1 MQVVFLAALLLALS
15 DGAQYPFLDT
25 SLSWS
30 DRVDDLVG
38 RLTLEEVQDQLAY
51 GGRAAAPGI
60 PRLGIEHYAWWSNCG
75 RGYVGAPGNATA
87 FPQAIGLAAT
97 FDVNGV
103 PVAANKWLLT
113 DLIRGEWNFTGYTL
127 SDGGAMTNMVTS
139 FHYKNSRAEACAAS
153 LNAGLNID
161 VPGREEHPYCLT
173 IVENVQSGALSEHLV
188 RERLKPLF
196 YTRMRLGEFDP
207 PAMNPYTKYTLDM
220 VESPA
225 HQKLALEA
233 AMKSFV
239 LLKNKGV
246 LPLQRNHYANVALV
260 GPFAD
265 DTKNLYGDYS
275 PITSSHYKT
284 NVEDGI
290 KQIATHVHKAR
301 GCNDP
306 TCTHYDS
313 ASVISQLNNVDL
325 IFVAIGTGQA
335 VEREGRDK
343 YDYNLPG
350 HQKDLVTDVLS
361 HAHNKPVIV
370 LLFTGSQ
377 LDINFIDEDDRVS
390 AIVECFLPAQATG
403 NAIRHMLLNDAPG
416 AVPAGRLPFTWWH
429 LVQTYGDI
437 NNYDMQAGDGKTYRY
452 YKGSGDPLYPFGYG
466 LSYTHFRYSGL
477 TYDHI
482 IQAGHDLHGSV
493 VVHNEGHVDADE
505 AVQVYISWGDN
516 SLPAPV
522 RQLAWFD
529 RVPIPK
535 GGQKTVHFTV
545 EAKTMALWVNNG
557 WKISPT
563 SMKLYVGGQQPNQA
577 RSVGSN
583 VLQATFTVEGTKHL
597 QSLVG

>member
-1 MQVVFLAALLLALS
+1 MH
-15 DGAQYPFLDT
+15 T
-25 SLSWS
+25 
-30 DRVDDLVG
+30 
-38 RLTLEEVQDQLAY
+38 TEE
-51 GGRAAAPGI
+51 
-60 PRLGIEHYAWWSNCG
+60 
-75 RGYVGAPGNATA
+75 TA
-87 FPQAIGLAAT
+87 GVILIRS
-97 FDVNGV
+97 VNGV

-127 SDGGAMTNMVTS
+127 ADAGAITNMVTS

-161 VPGREEHPYCLT
+161 VPGGEAHPYFLT
-173 IVENVQSGALSEHLV
+173 IGCV
-188 RERLKPLF
+188 
-196 YTRMRLGEFDP
+196 LGEFDP

-265 DTKNLYGDYS
+265 DTNNLYGDYS
-275 PITSSHYKT
+275 PRTSSHYKT

-325 IFVAIGTGQA
+325 IFVAIGT
-335 VEREGRDK
+335 
-343 YDYNLPG
+343 
-350 HQKDLVTDVLS
+350 
-361 HAHNKPVIV
+361 AHNKPVIV

-429 LVQTYGDI
+429 LVKTYGDI

-477 TYDHI
+477 TYDHTV
-482 IQAGHDLHGSV
+482 QAGHDPSW
-493 VVHNEGHVDADE
+493 

-557 WKISPT
+557 WKISPS
-563 SMKLYVGGQQPNQA
+563 SMTLYVGGQQPNQA

-583 VLQATFTVEGTKHL
+583 VLQATFTVQAHNTPIIVLLFTGSQIDISEER
-597 QSLVG
+597 